1 MTALLASVRSEQE
14 ALAAAHAGAELIDLK
29 EPRAGALGGLPVSQ
43 VGRIAAALRAQYPVK
58 PISATIGDVD
68 SEEVEEIVARVIDVA
83 AAGVDYVKVGVTPG
97 AAAKRCL
104 DALASLPAAVVP
116 VLLADAG
123 VDAALVTHAASLG
136 FVGVMF
142 DTMAKDGRT
151 LFDYVDEE
159 TLAQWLRLARKHG
172 AMSGI
177 AGSLGWAQLDRI
189 RALAPDVAGFRGA
202 LCVDGRGSSLDP
214 QRVAQWA
221 QALHQPAAGLADGAP
236 ADVPRPASRA

>member
-29 EPRAGALGGLPVSQ
+29 EPRAGALGGLPVSEI
-43 VGRIAAALRAQYPVK
+43 GRIAAAVRAQYPVK

-68 SEEVEEIVARVIDVA
+68 SEDVDEIAARVIDVG

-104 DALASLPAAVVP
+104 DVLASLPAAVVP
-116 VLLADAG
+116 VLLADSG

-142 DTMAKDGRT
+142 DTTAKDGRT
-151 LFDYVDEE
+151 LFDYVDEK
-159 TLAQWLRLARKHG
+159 TLSQWLGVARRQG

-202 LCVDGRGSSLDP
+202 LCVDGRASSLDP
-214 QRVAQWA
+214 DRVAQWA
-221 QALHQPAAGLADGAP
+221 QALHRPAAAFADGATDD
-236 ADVPRPASRA
+236 APRPASRT